1 MAINY
6 NPRIVTNG
14 LVLTLDAA
22 NPRSI
27 PTDSLISVEILIV
40 GGGGAGSVR
49 DGGAGGAGGV
59 ISSSVS
65 ISAQSYPIIVGA
77 GGVGV
82 TSIPPVAG
90 EDGQPSSAFGLVA
103 IGGGGG
109 GQAGQQGR
117 SGGSG
122 GGNGGGTS
130 GLASGGLGTAGQGFN
145 GGRALVGPYT
155 GAGGGGAGGPGSNVT
170 VDEVGSNGGPGIQS
184 SISGT
189 AQFYAGGG
197 GGSGITTNG
206 IGGSGVGGN
215 GSGGIATSGAPNTGS
230 GGGSSRNTG
239 GTSGSGGSGVVIIRY
254 YGPQKAAGGT
264 ITFAGGYTIHTFT
277 TSGIFVPAKSNN
289 TWKDLSGN
297 GNDGVLVNGPTYS
310 PEQGGCIVFNN
321 TNNYVNI
328 PQNST
333 INLISTFT
341 ASVWVKITNL
351 TDSHEIISKGNG
363 LSGNG
368 DFGWALSYY
377 NVSNTIYFDTH
388 STSTRY
394 VLVAPF
400 NTSAWKNITVT
411 FNNGTKFIYVDGVQ
425 LATATDAHT
434 IGNTSYDFRISESA
448 TWPAL
453 AGNVSCVTMY
463 NRALS
468 AAEIRQNFNALRGRY
483 GV

>member
-59 ISSSVS
+59 ISGSVS

-103 IGGGGG
+103 FGGGGG

-239 GTSGSGGSGVVIIRY
+239 GTGGSGGSGVVIIRY
-254 YGPQKAAGGT
+254 YGLQKAAGGT
-264 ITFAGGYTIHTFT
+264 ITFANGYTIHTFT
-277 TSGIFVPAKSNN
+277 TSGIFVPAKFNN

-297 GNDGVLVNGPTYS
+297 GNDGILVNGPTYGS
-310 PEQGGCIVFNN
+310 ENNGSMVFNGVSNYANIGTTGLPYGSAAGTLCAWAKTNSISGGYSFILSYGTSNNSQSRFLGILNSSYLFGSYGNDISSANVPLN
-321 TNNYVNI
+321 TWFYLVGVYNGTTASMYVNG
-328 PQNST
+328 
-333 INLISTFT
+333 NLVSGPTTLTWNTVANTAQVGRQTNGIEYWNGNISN
-341 ASVWVKITNL
+341 AAI
-351 TDSHEIISKGNG
+351 
-363 LSGNG
+363 
-368 DFGWALSYY
+368 
-377 NVSNTIYFDTH
+377 
-388 STSTRY
+388 
-394 VLVAPF
+394 
-400 NTSAWKNITVT
+400 
-411 FNNGTKFIYVDGVQ
+411 
-425 LATATDAHT
+425 
-434 IGNTSYDFRISESA
+434 
-448 TWPAL
+448 
-453 AGNVSCVTMY
+453 Y

-468 AAEIRQNFNALRGRY
+468 TAEVQQNFAALRGRY
-483 GV
+483 GI